1 MAQSGYTP
9 ISIYNSTTAS
19 AAPSP
24 SNLVNGELAINIT
37 DGKLYYKDNLGAVQT
52 LATTGGTS
60 VLTHL
65 SWSTPNNTL
74 TVLGTGSIQIPS
86 GTTAQE
92 PATPAT
98 GMLRF
103 NTDLDSFEGYNG
115 TLWGGIGG
123 AQAGGSI
130 VTNKKS
136 VSVSYTIDAT
146 ENGFSVGPV
155 TIESGVTIA
164 VAPSSNWVII

>member
-1 MAQSGYTP
+1 MAQTNFTP
-9 ISIYNSTTAS
+9 IALYHSTTAS
-19 AAPSP
+19 AAPVAG
-24 SNLVNGELAINIT
+24 NLVAGELAINIT
-37 DGKLYYKDNLGAVQT
+37 DGKLYYKDNSNVVQVI
-52 LATTGGTS
+52 ADQNNIE
-60 VLTHL
+60 VLSHL
-65 SWSTPNNTL
+65 TWDAANNTL
-74 TVLGTGSIQIPS
+74 SIDGTGSLQVPS
-86 GTTAQE
+86 GTSAQE
-92 PATPAT
+92 PATPAA

>member
-9 ISIYNSTTAS
+9 ISIYHSTTAS
-19 AAPSP
+19 AAPTTG
-24 SNLVNGELAINIT
+24 NLTAGELAINTT
-37 DGKLYYKDNLGAVQT
+37 DGKLYYKDSSNVVQV
-52 LATTGGTS
+52 LATTDGAS

-65 SWSTPNNTL
+65 SWSSANNTL
-74 TVLGTGSIQIPS
+74 SVLGTGSIQVPN
-86 GTTAQE
+86 GTTAEE
-92 PATPAT
+92 PATPAA

-115 TLWGGIGG
+115 IIWGGIGG

-136 VSVSYTIDAT
+136 VSVSYNIDAT

-155 TIESGVTIA
+155 TIESGITIA
-164 VAPSSNWVII
+164 VAPGSNWVII

>member
-1 MAQSGYTP
+1 MAQTNFTP
-9 ISIYNSTTAS
+9 IALYHSTTAS
-19 AAPSP
+19 AAPTSG
-24 SNLVNGELAINIT
+24 NLVAGELAINIT
-37 DGKLYYKDNLGAVQT
+37 DGKLYYKDNSNVVQI
-52 LATTGGTS
+52 LATTDGAS

-65 SWSTPNNTL
+65 SWSSANNTL
-74 TVLGTGSIQIPS
+74 SVLGTGSIQIPS

-115 TLWGGIGG
+115 TIWGGIGG

-164 VAPSSNWVII
+164 VAPSSVWVII

>member
-1 MAQSGYTP
+1 MAQTGFTP
-9 ISIYNSTTAS
+9 ISIYHSTTAS

-24 SNLVNGELAINIT
+24 SNLVTGELAINVT

-52 LATTGGTS
+52 LASTSGNS

-65 SWSTPNNTL
+65 SWSSANNTL
-74 TVLGTGSIQIPS
+74 TVLGTGSIQVPN

-92 PATPAT
+92 PATPAA

-103 NTDLDSFEGYNG
+103 NTDIGGFEGYNG
-115 TLWGGIGG
+115 SAWGGIGG
-123 AQAGGSI
+123 AQAGGAI
-130 VTNKKS
+130 VTNKKDAT
-136 VSVSYTIDAT
+136 VSYTIDAS

-155 TIESGVTIA
+155 NIASGVTIT
-164 VAPSSNWVII
+164 VDSSSVWVII